1 MGEARLVWAI
11 LAPWTGGLLAVLCLS
26 LRTALPGMRQRL
38 DVAALVALCGGLLAV
53 GPFVLQA
60 TNEATLLGVRLAAQP
75 LSKAGLLASDAS
87 LLCAVF
93 IAWAGNGTGKDE
105 EEILSFRSR
114 WVAVGASFVG
124 GLLAASLLVSEPLV
138 QVLCLFMVGIFIG
151 GLCLLQV
158 PARYVDDDNDRTLLA
173 LRLSAELKYLA
184 TCALGTGFM
193 LIGLLVMSRYSMSLE
208 NRGLLQT
215 GLAVLC
221 VGLVV
226 RAGSMPFSA
235 ALPDMVRSA
244 PAVAVMALGASLPVV
259 VTLGRLLLS
268 PTEGNAVGGAS
279 LAWLGAAGAFLA
291 GLRALYAGHTRAAS
305 TTSTASIMQ
314 AENSGPILVAMS
326 AALPLGW
333 ALFGVFSGLPLG
345 AAAASM
351 LGVNIALAVPL
362 LVASSA
368 LQGLSPRLYL
378 TGTAVGALSLLG
390 LPPFGGFRP
399 VIMLA
404 QAAAN
409 LNGLWLLSLLLG
421 SLMLAGAWLGYASR
435 IPVAA
440 SATPSRTL
448 RSLLASPLVILVW
461 VLIAAQIALFFLSG
475 LLSQM

>member
-1 MGEARLVWAI
+1 MGDARLAWAI
-11 LAPWTGGLLAVLCLS
+11 LAPWAGGLLAVLCLL
-26 LRTALPGMRQRL
+26 LRGVLPGMRRWL

-53 GPFVLQA
+53 GPLVMQA
-60 TNEATLLGVRLAAQP
+60 ANGATLLGLRLALQP
-75 LSKAGLLASDAS
+75 FSKAGLLASDAS

-114 WVAVGASFVG
+114 WVAVGACFVG
-124 GLLAASLLVSEPLV
+124 GLLAASLLVNEPLV
-138 QVLCLFMVGIFIG
+138 QVLCVFAAGIVIG

-158 PARYVDDDNDRTLLA
+158 PLRYVEEDSDRLLQV
-173 LRLSAELKYLA
+173 LRLSAGLKYLA
-184 TCALGTGFM
+184 TSVLGTC
-193 LIGLLVMSRYSMSLE
+193 LLVVGVLVMPRYSMSLE
-208 NRGLLQT
+208 NKGLLQT
-215 GLAVLC
+215 GLAVLG
-221 VGLVV
+221 VGLVI

-235 ALPDMVRSA
+235 AWPDMVRAA
-244 PAVAVMALGASLPVV
+244 PAVAVMALGASLPAV

-268 PTEGNAVGGAS
+268 PVDGSTLHATS

-291 GLRALYAGHTRAAS
+291 GLRALYARHTGVS
-305 TTSTASIMQ
+305 TTSVMQ

-345 AAAASM
+345 ASAASL

-368 LQGLSPRLYL
+368 LQGVSRRLYL
-378 TGTAVGALSLLG
+378 TGTVVGALSLLG
-390 LPPFGGFRP
+390 LPPFGGFRATT
-399 VIMLA
+399 MLA

-409 LNGLWLLSLLLG
+409 LNGLWLLFLLLG

-440 SATPSRTL
+440 SAASSPTM
-448 RSLLASPLVILVW
+448 RSLLASPLVILVC

-475 LLSQM
+475 LFWQM